1 MRVLAID
8 GGGIRG
14 LIPALVLTELE
25 RRAGR
30 RTYEMFDLIAGTSTG
45 GILACAVCAPDPLP
59 ASDLVQLYTEEGPK
73 IFDRSLFQRIR
84 RADGLLDEKY
94 DDAALDSALER
105 FLEHKRLAETLPD
118 LIVPSYDT
126 ALPGPYFFKTTKA
139 KETPETDD
147 FPLSVVARATSA
159 APTYFEALE
168 AGDKALV
175 DGGVF
180 ATNPAMCALAEVLN
194 QEDLRPR
201 DVVLL
206 SLGCGQRT
214 EKHSFGEIKDW
225 GLVGWARPILDVVFD
240 GVSDAVNY
248 QLERVLSPDRY
259 LRLQVE
265 LTLASDDL
273 DDASEENLARLRSQ
287 AEELISASS
296 ADIDALVA
304 QLWWRKPRA
313 VPAAQRCLRRRGRC
327 RPGHG
332 SSRAPA
338 SPRSPARRSRCAGAR
353 WRRRRSSP
361 RHARSRRRRGRPSCR
376 AGRARGS
383 R

>member
-30 RTYEMFDLIAGTSTG
+30 RAYEMFDLIAGTSTG
-45 GILACAVCAPDPLP
+45 GILACALCAPDPLP
-59 ASDLVQLYTEEGPK
+59 ASDLVELYTGEGPK
-73 IFDRSLFQRIR
+73 IFDRSVFQRIR
-84 RADGLLDEKY
+84 TADGLLDEKY
-94 DDAALDSALER
+94 DDAALDGALER
-105 FLEHKRLAETLPD
+105 FLEHKRLAETRPD

-139 KETPETDD
+139 RETPATDD

-159 APTYFEALE
+159 APTYFEALA

-180 ATNPAMCALAEVLN
+180 ATNPAMCALAEALN
-194 QEDLRPR
+194 TASPQE
-201 DVVLL
+201 VVLV
-206 SLGCGQRT
+206 SLGTGEHTHPRT
-214 EKHSFGEIKDW
+214 FDEIKDW
-225 GLVGWARPILDVVFD
+225 GLVAWARPILDVVFD

-273 DDASEENLARLRSQ
+273 DDASEENLARLRAQ
-287 AEELISASS
+287 AEELIATRS
-296 ADIDALVA
+296 ADLDAVLA
-304 QLWWRKPRA
+304 KL
-313 VPAAQRCLRRRGRC
+313 
-327 RPGHG
+327 
-332 SSRAPA
+332 
-338 SPRSPARRSRCAGAR
+338 
-353 WRRRRSSP
+353 
-361 RHARSRRRRGRPSCR
+361 
-376 AGRARGS
+376 
-383 R
+383 

>member
-14 LIPALVLTELE
+14 LIPALVLAELE

-30 RTYEMFDLIAGTSTG
+30 RVFELFDLIAGTSTG
-45 GILACAVCAPDPLP
+45 GILACALCAPDPLP
-59 ASDLVQLYTEEGPK
+59 ATEIVKLYEEEGPK
-73 IFDRSLFQRIR
+73 IFDRSLFQRLR
-84 RADGLLDEKY
+84 SVEGLIDEKY
-94 DDAALDSALER
+94 DDAALDRALER
-105 FLEHKRLAETLPD
+105 FLARKRLAETRPD

-139 KETPETDD
+139 RETPTTDD

-159 APTYFEALE
+159 APTYFEAAE
-168 AGDKALV
+168 AGEKALV

-194 QEDLRPR
+194 REDVRPR

-206 SLGCGQRT
+206 SLGCGERT
-214 EKHSFGEIKDW
+214 EKHSFDEIKDW
-225 GLVGWARPILDVVFD
+225 GLAKWARPILDVVFD

-259 LRLQVE
+259 WRLQVE

-273 DDASEENLARLRSQ
+273 DDASDDNLRKLRRQ
-287 AEELISASS
+287 AEELIIARTV
-296 ADIDALVA
+296 DLDAVLA
-304 QLWWRKPRA
+304 ML
-313 VPAAQRCLRRRGRC
+313 
-327 RPGHG
+327 
-332 SSRAPA
+332 
-338 SPRSPARRSRCAGAR
+338 
-353 WRRRRSSP
+353 
-361 RHARSRRRRGRPSCR
+361 
-376 AGRARGS
+376 
-383 R
+383 

>member
-30 RTYEMFDLIAGTSTG
+30 RAYEMFDLIAGTSTG
-45 GILACAVCAPDPLP
+45 GILACALCAPDPLP

-84 RADGLLDEKY
+84 SADGLLDEKY

-105 FLEHKRLAETLPD
+105 FLEHKRLAETRPD

-194 QEDLRPR
+194 REDLRPR

-214 EKHSFGEIKDW
+214 AKHSFDEIKDW

-240 GVSDAVNY
+240 GVSDAVDY

-296 ADIDALVA
+296 ADLDALLA
-304 QLWWRKPRA
+304 KL
-313 VPAAQRCLRRRGRC
+313 
-327 RPGHG
+327 
-332 SSRAPA
+332 
-338 SPRSPARRSRCAGAR
+338 
-353 WRRRRSSP
+353 
-361 RHARSRRRRGRPSCR
+361 
-376 AGRARGS
+376 
-383 R
+383 